1 MLNSWSFSRNSAG
14 QKKWQDIFKV
24 LKGKNLQP
32 RLLYPAII
40 DGEISPKVKRIQY
53 HQTSFTTN
61 VKGTSTVKKYKR
73 RKKIYT
79 INPKQLRTWHRN
91 IYSNNYF
98 KCKWI
103 KCSNQKMQTGW
114 KDTKTR
120 PKYTLSSRNPL
131 QT

>member
-1 MLNSWSFSRNSAG
+1 MTYKGNPTCLIADLSAETL
-14 QKKWQDIFKV
+14 QARREWQDIFKV

-79 INPKQLRTWHRN
+79 INPKQLR
-91 IYSNNYF
+91 
-98 KCKWI
+98 KC
-103 KCSNQKMQTGW
+103 QQGHM
-114 KDTKTR
+114 
-120 PKYTLSSRNPL
+120 Y
-131 QT
+131 